1 MPKVSNDSHLPGSL
15 EYNGVIEMQLKMDN
29 IGTQTQ
35 SDELACTY
43 VSVPNH
49 IHAVAETAVGPVSV
63 PSQVAWVSVVYI
75 ALSSRDCEQS
85 EIRWSRQHD
94 YIASG

>member
-1 MPKVSNDSHLPGSL
+1 MSSGQSL
-15 EYNGVIEMQLKMDN
+15 LGEAAAE
-29 IGTQTQ
+29 T
-35 SDELACTY
+35 
-43 VSVPNH
+43 
-49 IHAVAETAVGPVSV
+49 AVAETAVGPVSV